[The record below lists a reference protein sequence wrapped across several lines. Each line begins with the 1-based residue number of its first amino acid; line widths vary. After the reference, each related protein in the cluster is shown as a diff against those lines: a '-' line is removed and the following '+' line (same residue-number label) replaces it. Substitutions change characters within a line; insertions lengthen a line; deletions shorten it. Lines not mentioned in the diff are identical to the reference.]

1 MEKMP
6 VAPKLDAD
14 VLQTL
19 ELWVESRFHAEFLAI
34 AKMRAEMDAH
44 KAVVEQ
50 NSAENQEL
58 LFILR
63 KAKIFVGFL
72 TIIEKIAVWI
82 AKVSIAI
89 GLVWATWKYIIMETI
104 RQISQQAPK

>member
-1 MEKMP
+1 MP
-6 VAPKLDAD
+6 ATPKLDSEI
-14 VLQTL
+14 LQTL

-58 LFILR
+58 LLLLRQVKIIISILSG
-63 KAKIFVGFL
+63 A
-72 TIIEKIAVWI
+72 EKIAVWVT
-82 AKVSIAI
+82 KVAAACIV
-89 GLVWATWKYIIMETI
+89 VWATWKYLISEALKQI
-104 RQISQQAPK
+104 RSGG

>member
-6 VAPKLDAD
+6 VAPKLDAE

-58 LFILR
+58 ILMLKQVR
-63 KAKIFVGFL
+63 
-72 TIIEKIAVWI
+72 IIISILSGAEKIAVWVTKI
-82 AKVSIAI
+82 AAAFII
-89 GLVWATWKYIIMETI
+89 VWATWKYLISEALKQI
-104 RQISQQAPK
+104 RAGN